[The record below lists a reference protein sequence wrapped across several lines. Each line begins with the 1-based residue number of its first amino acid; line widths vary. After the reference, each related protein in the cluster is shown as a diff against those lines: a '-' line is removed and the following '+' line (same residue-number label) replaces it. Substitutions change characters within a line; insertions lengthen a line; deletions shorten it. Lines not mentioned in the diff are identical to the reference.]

1 MPLLK
6 NQTDNFILR
15 GKSKQLIE
23 KFGAAGDLHLVDIN
37 YKQSNRCIALLF
49 SSLTERS
56 RLKKQIIFSNEDI
69 EVTGVIFPL

>member
-23 KFGAAGDLHLVDIN
+23 KFGAAGDLHLVDIK

-49 SSLTERS
+49 SSLNERS
-56 RLKKQIIFSNEDI
+56 RMMKQIIFNNNE
-69 EVTGVIFPL
+69 VM